1 LKSLGALGGKQ
12 LDMSGEETN
21 GAEVLPPDGSPLRA
35 NEWRQQVLWV
45 VCACVGVLT
54 VLVAASVIDG
64 GHPAGLLA
72 VAGYGLFAV
81 VLARAAMAG
90 LLLDD
95 EGIKARKAIKT
106 YRWRWDEVERL
117 ELREQGDRRR
127 LRVHLRDGTTHKLS
141 GFFAWSAK
149 EETKSQELFRA
160 LQTRLDQE
168 HARTASLS

>member
-1 LKSLGALGGKQ
+1 
-12 LDMSGEETN
+12 MSGEARH
-21 GAEVLPPDGSPLRA
+21 GVEVLPPDGTPLRA
-35 NEWRQQVLWV
+35 NEWRQQVLWI

-54 VLVAASVIDG
+54 VLVAASVIDRG
-64 GHPAGLLA
+64 RPAGLLA

-95 EGIKARKAIKT
+95 EGIKVRKAIKT
-106 YRWRWDEVERL
+106 RRWRWDEIERL
-117 ELREQGDRRR
+117 ELREPGERHR

-149 EETKSQELFRA
+149 EEAKSQELFRA

-168 HARTASLS
+168 HARTTSMS